1 MSGDRIF
8 LTSEHNR
15 AETEFFKVL
24 VISEAKAEEGK
35 NGIFWK
41 LNFFS
46 KIEILI
52 WKDEKRL
59 SKKCI
64 LKNVLKMSFNKNVSE
79 FL

>member
-1 MSGDRIF
+1 VSGDRIF

-41 LNFFS
+41 LNFFFFS
-46 KIEILI
+46 EIEILI
-52 WKDEKRL
+52 WRDEKRL
-59 SKKCI
+59 SKKMYPKEC
-64 LKNVLKMSFNKNVSE
+64 S
-79 FL
+79 

>member
-1 MSGDRIF
+1 VSRGRIS
-8 LTSEHNR
+8 LTTEHNR

-24 VISEAKAEEGK
+24 VISEAEGK